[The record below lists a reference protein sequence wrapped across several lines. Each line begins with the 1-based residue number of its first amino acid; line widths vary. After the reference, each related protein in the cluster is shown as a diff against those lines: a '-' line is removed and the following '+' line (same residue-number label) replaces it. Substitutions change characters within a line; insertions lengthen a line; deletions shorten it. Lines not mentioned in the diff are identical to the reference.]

1 MKLIWKNERT
11 KERKR
16 EKELQIERKKKWVS
30 LLIEYDDN
38 WVIRM

>member
-1 MKLIWKNERT
+1 MKLIWKNERMR
-11 KERKR
+11 ERER
-16 EKELQIERKKKWVS
+16 ETEREKKWVS